1 MAFTTKSPLESN
13 VAPSKFAVFSAKIT
27 TLSPLIFDPIC
38 VVSTLEVLVV
48 VVVNESVTFAVVSPS
63 SASVLNPNSSFLTVV
78 FSVSVN
84 FCAVILTSPCVLPKI
99 TLV

>member
-1 MAFTTKSPLESN
+1 LIYFPDLN
-13 VAPSKFAVFSAKIT
+13 VTASDIISGGGINIRTDGKVNIKNI
-27 TLSPLIFDPIC
+27 
-38 VVSTLEVLVV
+38 TLEK
-48 VVVNESVTFAVVSPS
+48 STYSTSHTPS

-99 TLV
+99 